1 MVVESLSELLQYHNE
16 NILNRYEKDYPDNK
30 LKSKEVFNEL
40 MKYLW
45 LIQKHKDAKKLYP
58 EKEELNFVCAM
69 YPEMSEIDDMWH
81 TFIIFTKD
89 YMSFCERY
97 FNKYIHHIPNTS
109 DQPLQ
114 KEVFKNGLALYL
126 SFIYDNLG
134 EDTVV
139 KWFDS

>member
-1 MVVESLSELLQYHNE
+1 
-16 NILNRYEKDYPDNK
+16 
-30 LKSKEVFNEL
+30 
-40 MKYLW
+40 
-45 LIQKHKDAKKLYP
+45 
-58 EKEELNFVCAM
+58 
-69 YPEMSEIDDMWH
+69 
-81 TFIIFTKD
+81 
-89 YMSFCERY
+89 MSFCECY